1 MIRFTAADS
10 AVEDN
15 CLWWDAAQLNLCGA
29 DSMHAPYVVLLCGF
43 RLAVDIAMRLFWAAA
58 LLQAV
63 QATAMN

>member
-1 MIRFTAADS
+1 
-10 AVEDN
+10 
-15 CLWWDAAQLNLCGA
+15 
-29 DSMHAPYVVLLCGF
+29 MHAPYVVLLCGF